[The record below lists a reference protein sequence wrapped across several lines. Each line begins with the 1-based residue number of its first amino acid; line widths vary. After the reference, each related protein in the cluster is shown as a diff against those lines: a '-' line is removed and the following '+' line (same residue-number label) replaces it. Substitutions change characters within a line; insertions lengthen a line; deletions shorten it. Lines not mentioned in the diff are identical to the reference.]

1 MRRRDFI
8 TLLSS
13 AALAWCTKSYAQTPD
28 KVHRAAV
35 ISPTATAIENWRREM
50 IPELAGLGF
59 TEGRNLVVT
68 YHIGLPIRMPELARE
83 ALAARPDV
91 VVATSDI
98 AIREISAAS
107 SSVPI
112 VMAFGGRDPVA
123 LGLAQSLG
131 RPGGNVTG
139 VWMRSHDLDRK
150 RLLLLHE
157 ATPMARRIAVLAGRP
172 PMHVEMFKEI
182 RQTAS
187 ELGLD
192 ARAFLADGP
201 ADYASAFAEMRAA
214 HVEALAIP
222 SSPVFFRDA
231 AILSQLALEARLPT
245 VCEWASM
252 ARDGCLIGYG
262 PSRLGLVRRVTD
274 YIARILRGTAPGEL
288 PIEQPTKFEVGVNL
302 RTAKVLGLSVP
313 PTLIALADEVI
324 E

>member
-1 MRRRDFI
+1 
-8 TLLSS
+8 
-13 AALAWCTKSYAQTPD
+13 
-28 KVHRAAV
+28 
-35 ISPTATAIENWRREM
+35 
-50 IPELAGLGF
+50 
-59 TEGRNLVVT
+59 
-68 YHIGLPIRMPELARE
+68 MPELARE

-91 VVATSDI
+91 VVATSDV
-98 AIREISAAS
+98 AIREAYAAS

-112 VMAFGGRDPVA
+112 VMAFIGGDPVA

-139 VWMRSHDLDRK
+139 VWMLSHDLDRK
-150 RLLLLHE
+150 RLVLLHD
-157 ATPMARRIAVLAGRP
+157 AVPTARRIAVLAGRP
-172 PMHVEMFKEI
+172 PMHVETFKLM

-192 ARAFLADGP
+192 AHAFLADGP
-201 ADYASAFAEMRAA
+201 ADYASAFAEMRSA

-262 PSRLGLVRRVTD
+262 PSRLELARRVTD
-274 YIARILRGTAPGEL
+274 YIARILRGTPPGEL

-302 RTAKVLGLSVP
+302 KTAKALGLTVP
-313 PTLIALADEVI
+313 TTLLTLADEVI